1 MKIKSLCEVEDKE
14 TFIEVAKVI
23 QKLDKNSKRYL
34 IELILRVYAFLIS
47 ASQLVAGDNRIITV
61 APEWGKR
68 KGHVS
73 GVAKLKFEKKLIT

>member
-23 QKLDKNSKRYL
+23 KKLDKNSKRYL

-47 ASQLVAGDNRIITV
+47 ASHLVADRRDNSITV
-61 APEWGKR
+61 APE
-68 KGHVS
+68 
-73 GVAKLKFEKKLIT
+73 